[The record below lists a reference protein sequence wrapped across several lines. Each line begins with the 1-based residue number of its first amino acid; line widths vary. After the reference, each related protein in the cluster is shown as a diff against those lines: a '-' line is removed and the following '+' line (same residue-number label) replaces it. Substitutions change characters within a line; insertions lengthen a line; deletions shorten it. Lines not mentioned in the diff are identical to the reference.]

1 MSSLIIRKAA
11 NIILDVIPK
20 LHRIHGVVP
29 RYDFIRTSDTMTR
42 VLGRASSSYT
52 ITLNSKAF
60 AGHED
65 SDSFANTVIH
75 ELCHL
80 YEFQLKGKMSHSP
93 FWKSLMVDCG
103 AAPNRCFT
111 AEEQAEI
118 GYVAQTNRTK
128 YAHNCQCQTHMIG
141 AVIHRNI
148 LSGSKYKCK
157 RCKSVLV

>member
-42 VLGRASSSYT
+42 TLGTASRSYV
-52 ITLNSKAF
+52 ITLNAKAF
-60 AGHED
+60 SGHED

-80 YEFQLKGKMSHSP
+80 YEFQLKGKLSHSP

-103 AAPNRCFT
+103 AKPNRCFSF
-111 AEEQAEI
+111 EEQAEI
-118 GYVAQTNRTK
+118 GYVAQTNRAK
-128 YAHNCQCQTHMIG
+128 FAHNCQCQTHMIG
-141 AVIHRNI
+141 AVIHRKI
-148 LSGSKYKCK
+148 LSGSKYTCK